1 MKGPAL
7 HIINIVVTWSQF
19 NYLAMFDHFNLL
31 APLYDRVFQPPD
43 LQQFIRLLELPA
55 EGCLLDAGGG
65 TGRVSNELRPLVD
78 EIVITDISRGMLEQA
93 VSKNGLNVSQAQ
105 AEMLPFP
112 EETFSRVIVVD
123 ALHHFRDQRGAVL
136 DLIRVLRNGG
146 RLLIQEPDI
155 NFWQVKMIAFAEKL
169 ALMGSRFYAPVA
181 IKQMAESFG
190 CRAQISAGDKLS
202 SWIIVEK

>member
-1 MKGPAL
+1 MRGPAL

-43 LQQFIRLLELPA
+43 VEHYIRLLELPT
-55 EGCLLDAGGG
+55 GGSLLDAGGG
-65 TGRVSNELRPLVD
+65 TGRVSNELRLLVD
-78 EIVITDISRGMLEQA
+78 EVVITDISTGMLKQA
-93 VSKNGLNVSQAQ
+93 LSKNGLRVSQAQ

-123 ALHHFRDQRGAVL
+123 ALHHFRDQRRAVL
-136 DLIRVLRNGG
+136 ELIRVLRKDG

-155 NFWQVKMIAFAEKL
+155 NFWQVKMIALAEKL
-169 ALMGSRFYAPVA
+169 ALMGSRFYSPAA
-181 IKQMAESFG
+181 IKQMAESYG
-190 CRAQISAGDKLS
+190 CRAHFSAGDKLS